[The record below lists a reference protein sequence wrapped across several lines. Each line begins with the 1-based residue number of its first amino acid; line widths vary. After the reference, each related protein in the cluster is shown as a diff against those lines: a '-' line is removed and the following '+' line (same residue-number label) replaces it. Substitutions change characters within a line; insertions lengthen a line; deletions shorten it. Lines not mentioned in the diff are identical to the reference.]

1 MSEAMTNKCTTLQQ
15 QDGVIVQSTLAN
27 TELNAKTKQAIHW
40 GGEGKTSSWLTSISI
55 AHHHIDLSAT
65 EFCDAL
71 TLRYNQ
77 PILKMPAICDG
88 CGVASSL
95 EHVLYF
101 KQGGLIIQH
110 HNQVRDVICDLA
122 SIGSLKGTSSARGK

>member
-1 MSEAMTNKCTTLQQ
+1 MSEAMTNKRTTLQQ

-27 TELNAKTKQAIHW
+27 TELNAKTKQAIQW
-40 GGEGKTSSWLTSISI
+40 GGEGKTSSWLTSMST

-65 EFCDAL
+65 EFCDVL

-95 EHVLYF
+95 EHVLNC
-101 KQGGLIIQH
+101 KQGGLVTQH

-122 SIGSLKGTSSARGK
+122 SIGSLKGTSGARGK